1 MEEVEN
7 KSDRTNSLRHYD
19 HPYFF
24 NPKVKKIKKKL
35 FLVKALM
42 LTVERQFEISKLNFY
57 IVRFFFFF
65 YFEKEK

>member
-24 NPKVKKIKKKL
+24 NPKVKKIKKKIVSSEGL
-35 FLVKALM
+35 NAYSRKA
-42 LTVERQFEISKLNFY
+42 I
-57 IVRFFFFF
+57 
-65 YFEKEK
+65 

>member
-24 NPKVKKIKKKL
+24 NPKVKKIKKKKIVSSEGL
-35 FLVKALM
+35 NAYSRKA
-42 LTVERQFEISKLNFY
+42 I
-57 IVRFFFFF
+57 
-65 YFEKEK
+65 